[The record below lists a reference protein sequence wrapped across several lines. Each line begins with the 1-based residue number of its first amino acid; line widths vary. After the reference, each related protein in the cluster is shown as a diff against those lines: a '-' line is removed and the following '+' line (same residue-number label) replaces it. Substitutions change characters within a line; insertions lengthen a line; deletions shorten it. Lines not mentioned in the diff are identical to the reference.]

1 MHTLSQDSPSID
13 TIHYVV
19 ESTELKYI
27 KRDSHLAGG
36 YLRIIEYVLFYA
48 MTEYVV
54 GLSITDDEY
63 LSIAN
68 NLSDDALV
76 ACVV

>member
-1 MHTLSQDSPSID
+1 MHTLSQDSQSID
-13 TIHYVV
+13 TIRYVV
-19 ESTELKYI
+19 ESTELKCI

-54 GLSITDDEY
+54 GLAITEDEY
-63 LSIAN
+63 LSVADNLNSIAFHFGI
-68 NLSDDALV
+68 V
-76 ACVV
+76 